1 MKSLLVFTDLD
12 GTLLDHHSYSWA
24 PASQALSRIAK
35 RDIPLILSSS
45 KTRGEILKL
54 RRQLHNRHPFIVEN
68 GSAVYV
74 PAGYFKHPVGEPG
87 SHLAK
92 A

>member
-24 PASQALSRIAK
+24 PANQALARIAE

-45 KTRGEILKL
+45 KPCSEILQL
-54 RRQLHNRHPFIVEN
+54 RRHLHNRHPFIVEN
-68 GSAVYV
+68 GSAV
-74 PAGYFKHPVGEPG
+74 
-87 SHLAK
+87 
-92 A
+92 